1 MSTIQLVYCRDNAD
15 IAEKIARDLGRTGI
29 PFQHHTNRPD
39 DPIGELARQVQQ
51 SEDMVVLILTD
62 NFLRNEACMS
72 GILAMFQ
79 TLTRQNRLL
88 TIVADGKVSRDG
100 GHSFE
105 PVATQFDRVVHAIQ
119 YMNFWQTAYLDRN
132 SGSALIPPAEKEPYE
147 QGLDIVR
154 GIANEIG
161 ELFSALRDAGHYTW
175 SQFQTDDYALF
186 FRHFGLQDW
195 HEQYR
200 KLTALEVENNVPPI
214 QERAPARPVAE
225 APAFTG
231 FLTPAPESEH
241 LAGKMTHAFNG
252 MDQLLQ
258 EIETEEEQLEQE
270 QQAQLPAP
278 DEVLQDRQ
286 EVLEE
291 EPSTLEETEPQ
302 SILERLIETPEPTP
316 EVAEAEARQMS
327 QDAWFWLE
335 KGYIE
340 RGMEL
345 FRLAIEQHPEQES
358 LRAEYEKARL
368 QFGQFIP
375 EVRVEP
381 EPEISEPEPEIKVA
395 EPAPALESP
404 TQDHAQEAASY
415 LQMGE
420 NALSKGDYLLAKYCW
435 DRVTELQP
443 QFPGIY
449 RKLALLTCDH
459 LTDYRETAAHY
470 LEESLAAEPGDAEL
484 HYRLGLLLRDYLDQ
498 PGQALQH
505 FRDAV
510 VYQPEHAKAWLALAQ
525 LTYNAGDAAEAET
538 LYRHAIQLDPG
549 LQSADLDARLLPP
562 ALQPE
567 APETTMETLEP
578 AIGEFSREA
587 KMAME
592 PEQTVKTEPRTVREK
607 LAEPLT
613 VLITGATS
621 GIGRATAREFARH
634 GHRII
639 LTGRRDDRL
648 DELKQTFETDF
659 ESDVHTLH
667 FDVRNPEAVR
677 QTLEA
682 LPEEWQNIDVLINNA
697 GLAKGFSPIQEGS
710 LEHWDTM
717 IDTNIK
723 GLLYVTRCIAPGM
736 VKRRKGQ
743 IINVGSAAGKEVYP
757 KGNVYC
763 ATKFAVDAL
772 TRAMRLDLHAYNIR
786 VGQVSPGHVE
796 ETEFAITRFDGDA
809 EKARIYDDFQP
820 LKASDVA
827 DAIYYIATRPAH
839 VNVQDI
845 WLYGT
850 QQASATVVDRS
861 GR

>member
-1 MSTIQLVYCRDNAD
+1 MTTIQLVYCRDNAE
-15 IAEKIARDLGRTGI
+15 IAEKIAHDLGRIGI
-29 PFQHHTNRPD
+29 PFQHHTNRPG
-39 DPIGELARQVQQ
+39 DPAGQLTRQVQA

-72 GILAMFQ
+72 GALPMFQ
-79 TLTRQNRLL
+79 ALTRQNRLL
-88 TIVADGKVSRDG
+88 TIVADGKISRDG
-100 GHSFE
+100 GQSFE

-132 SGSALIPPAEKEPYE
+132 TGLALVPAAEKEQFE

-161 ELFSALRDAGHYTW
+161 ELFGALRDAGHYTW
-175 SQFQTDDYALF
+175 NQFQADDYALF

-200 KLTALEVENNVPPI
+200 KLAAMEEEMNVPPI
-214 QERAPARPVAE
+214 PERAPAKPVAE
-225 APAFTG
+225 TPAFSGILAPAP
-231 FLTPAPESEH
+231 PAPELVETSGRTMH
-241 LAGKMTHAFNG
+241 SFNG
-252 MDQLLQ
+252 MDHLLQ
-258 EIETEEEQLEQE
+258 EIEAEEAHMEPENPVE
-270 QQAQLPAP
+270 LPEL
-278 DEVLQDRQ
+278 DEVQQGPQ
-286 EVLEE
+286 EIPETEHPPVQ
-291 EPSTLEETEPQ
+291 EPAEPQ

-316 EVAEAEARQMS
+316 EAAEAEAHQMS

-335 KGYIE
+335 KGYTE

-345 FRLAIEQHPEQES
+345 FRLAIEQHPGQES
-358 LRAEYEKARL
+358 LKAEYEKAKA
-368 QFGQFIP
+368 QFEQTAPGAP
-375 EVRVEP
+375 VAP
-381 EPEISEPEPEIKVA
+381 VA
-395 EPAPALESP
+395 ETIAPDPEAVVELP

-459 LTDYRETAAHY
+459 LTDYKETAAHY
-470 LEESLAAEPGDAEL
+470 LEESLAAEPADADL
-484 HYRLGLLLRDYLDQ
+484 HYRLAQLLRDHLEQ
-498 PGQALQH
+498 PEQALQH

-510 VYQPEHAKAWLALAQ
+510 VYQPEHAQAWLALARM
-525 LTYNAGDAAEAET
+525 THSAGDTAEAET
-538 LYRHAIQLDPG
+538 LYRHAIQLNPE
-549 LQSADLDARLLPP
+549 LQSAELDARFLPP
-562 ALQPE
+562 APQPE
-567 APETTMETLEP
+567 VAEPTVPEMATGEPHMESRSVTMPEPVQTPLTTP
-578 AIGEFSREA
+578 H
-587 KMAME
+587 
-592 PEQTVKTEPRTVREK
+592 TVREK
-607 LAEPLT
+607 TAEPLT

-634 GHRII
+634 GHRVI

-648 DELKQTFETDF
+648 DELKHAFETDF

-667 FDVRNPEAVR
+667 FDVRDHEAVR
-677 QTLEA
+677 QTFEA
-682 LPEEWQNIDVLINNA
+682 LPEDWQNIDVLINNA
-697 GLAKGFSPIQEGS
+697 GLAKGFSPIQEGN
-710 LEHWDTM
+710 LDHWDTM

-736 VKRRKGQ
+736 VRRRKGQ

-827 DAIYYIATRPAH
+827 DAIYYIATRPPH
-839 VNVQDI
+839 VNIQDI